1 MKTLAQPLVGIEYFC
16 NLMEENG
23 DKGKFDRKKGPRT
36 RNMADGLELGK
47 IPPQALDLEE
57 AVLGA
62 VMLEKEA
69 VATVIEIL
77 KAECF
82 YKEAHQK
89 IYECIQNLFAK
100 SEPIDILSVTNE
112 LRKNGNLEIVGGAY
126 YVAWLTNR
134 VGSAANVEFHAR
146 VIAEKYIKRELI
158 RVSGEILTDSFDDTV
173 DTFDLMDSAEKKI
186 FDIAES
192 NIRKGFDSINLLLEK
207 AIKEMERL
215 KDEKTDGV
223 TGVESG
229 FFDLDRMTSGWQSTD
244 LIILAARPAM
254 GKTAFSLCLLKNAAV
269 QHKRPV
275 AMFSLEMSSL
285 QLVNRLIALET
296 GINSE
301 KIKKGQLSEEEWKVL
316 HNKISHLSE
325 SQIFIDD
332 TAALSIFEFRAKARK
347 LRYMHNVELII
358 VDYLQLM
365 TAGSEGKG
373 TREQEISAI
382 SRSLKSIAKELGI
395 PIIALSQLSR
405 AVEGRSGMD
414 KRPQLSDL
422 RESGSI
428 EQDADMV
435 MFIYRPEYYQIT
447 EDEEGNSTEG
457 VAEIVIRKHRNG
469 AVGTVKLRF
478 RQELARFENLGE
490 SFGGSITVTGGGND
504 FDNFG
509 PSQAFTIPSSMN
521 DDNDPF

>member
-1 MKTLAQPLVGIEYFC
+1 MDDNTE
-16 NLMEENG
+16 
-23 DKGKFDRKKGPRT
+23 KGKQERRKGPRT
-36 RNMADGLELGK
+36 RNLNEGLEMGK

-77 KAECF
+77 KPDCF
-82 YKEAHQK
+82 YKDAHQK
-89 IYECIQNLFAK
+89 IYECIQDLFAK

-112 LRKNGNLEIVGGAY
+112 LRRKGNLELVGGAY

-158 RVSGEILTDSFDDTV
+158 RVSGEILQDSFDDTV
-173 DTFDLMDSAEKKI
+173 DTFDLMDTAEKKI
-186 FDIAES
+186 FEIAEN

-207 AIKEMERL
+207 AVKEMERL
-215 KDEKTDGV
+215 KDQKNEGV

-229 FFDLDRMTSGWQSTD
+229 FFDLDRMTAGWQSTD

-254 GKTAFSLCLLKNAAV
+254 GKTAFSLCLLRNAAV
-269 QHKRPV
+269 QYKRPV
-275 AMFSLEMSSL
+275 AIFSLEMSSL

-301 KIKKGQLSEEEWKVL
+301 KIKKGQLGDEEWKVL
-316 HNKISHLSE
+316 HDKISHLSE
-325 SQIFIDD
+325 AQIFIDD

-347 LRYMHNVELII
+347 LRYMHNVEMII

-365 TAGSEGKG
+365 TAGAEGRG

-382 SRSLKSIAKELGI
+382 SRSLKSISKELGI

-405 AVEGRSGMD
+405 ASEGRSGFD

-435 MFIYRPEYYQIT
+435 MFIFRPEYYELG
-447 EDEEGNSTEG
+447 EDENGNSTEG
-457 VAEIVIRKHRNG
+457 VAEIIIRKHRNG
-469 AVGTVKLRF
+469 AVGKVKLHF

-490 SFGGSITVTGGGND
+490 QFGGSITVQGGGE
-504 FDNFG
+504 FDDFG
-509 PSQAFTIPSSMN
+509 PGRSFTVPSSMN
-521 DDNDPF
+521 DDPPF

>member
-1 MKTLAQPLVGIEYFC
+1 MENSSDKPRQDRKRGPRAKTLTE
-16 NLMEENG
+16 
-23 DKGKFDRKKGPRT
+23 
-36 RNMADGLELGK
+36 GLEIGK
-47 IPPQALDLEE
+47 IPPQAPELEE

-77 KAECF
+77 RPPYF
-82 YKEAHQK
+82 YKDAHQK
-89 IYECIQNLFAK
+89 IYEAIESLFAR
-100 SEPIDILSVTNE
+100 SEPVDILSVTNE
-112 LRKNGNLEIVGGAY
+112 LRKNGNLELVGGAY
-126 YVAWLTNR
+126 YVAWLTSR
-134 VGSAANVEFHAR
+134 VGSAANVEYHAR
-146 VIAEKYIKRELI
+146 VIAEKFIKRELI
-158 RVSGEILTDSFDDTV
+158 RVSGEILQDSFDDTV

-186 FDIAES
+186 FEIAEN
-192 NIRKGFDSINLLLEK
+192 NIRKGFDSIHLLLEK
-207 AIKEMERL
+207 AVKEMERL
-215 KDEKTDGV
+215 KDEKTEGV

-229 FFDLDRMTSGWQSTD
+229 FIELDRMTAGWQSTD

-254 GKTAFSLCLLKNAAV
+254 GKTALSLCLLKNAAV

-275 AMFSLEMSSL
+275 AIFSLEMSSL

-301 KIKKGQLSEEEWKVL
+301 KIKKGQLSDEEWKTL
-316 HNKISHLSE
+316 HEKISHLAE
-325 SQIFIDD
+325 AQIFIDD

-347 LRYMHNVELII
+347 LRSMHNVELII

-365 TAGSEGKG
+365 TAGAEGRG

-382 SRSLKSIAKELGI
+382 SRSLKGIAKELGI

-405 AVEGRSGMD
+405 ASESRSGFD

-435 MFIYRPEYYQIT
+435 MFIFRPEYYELT
-447 EDEEGNSTEG
+447 EDEHGNSTEG
-457 VAEIVIRKHRNG
+457 VAEIIIRKHRNG
-469 AVGTVKLRF
+469 AVGTVNLRF

-490 SFGGSITVTGGGND
+490 FSSGGSITDFGGSGAPQ
-504 FDNFG
+504 FDTFSL
-509 PSQAFTIPSSMN
+509 PSKMN
-521 DDNDPF
+521 DETDPF

>member
-1 MKTLAQPLVGIEYFC
+1 
-16 NLMEENG
+16 MEENSE
-23 DKGKFDRKKGPRT
+23 KGKQERKKGPRT
-36 RNMADGLELGK
+36 RNLTEGLELGK
-47 IPPQALDLEE
+47 IPPQAMDLEE

-69 VATVIEIL
+69 VATVSEIL
-77 KAECF
+77 KPEFF
-82 YKEAHQK
+82 YKDAHVK
-89 IYECIQNLFAK
+89 IYECIQDLFAR

-112 LRKNGNLEIVGGAY
+112 LRKKGNLDLVGGAY
-126 YVAWLTNR
+126 YVASLTNR

-146 VIAEKYIKRELI
+146 VIAEKHIKRELI
-158 RVSGEILTDSFDDTV
+158 RVSGEILQDSFDDTV
-173 DTFDLMDSAEKKI
+173 DTFDLMDNAERKI
-186 FDIAES
+186 FEIAEN
-192 NIRKGFDSINLLLEK
+192 NIRRGFDSINVLLER

-215 KDEKTDGV
+215 KDEKSEGV

-229 FFDLDRMTSGWQSTD
+229 FFDLDRITSGWQPTD

-254 GKTAFSLCLLKNAAV
+254 GKTALSLCLLRNAAV
-269 QHKRPV
+269 QYKRPM
-275 AMFSLEMSSL
+275 AIFSLEMSSL

-316 HNKISHLSE
+316 HDKISHMSE
-325 SQIFIDD
+325 AQIFIDD

-347 LRYMHNVELII
+347 LRFMHGVEMII

-365 TAGSEGKG
+365 TAGSEGRG

-405 AVEGRSGMD
+405 ASEGRGGFD

-435 MFIYRPEYYQIT
+435 MFIFRPEYYELF
-447 EDEEGNSTEG
+447 EDEHGNSTEG
-457 VAEIVIRKHRNG
+457 LAEIIIRKHRNG
-469 AVGTVKLRF
+469 SVGTVKLRF
-478 RQELARFENLGE
+478 RQELARFENPGE
-490 SFGGSITVTGGGND
+490 GDGGSISVRGSSD
-504 FDNFG
+504 FDDFAPG
-509 PSQAFTIPSSMN
+509 QSFTIPSSMN
-521 DDNDPF
+521 DDTPF